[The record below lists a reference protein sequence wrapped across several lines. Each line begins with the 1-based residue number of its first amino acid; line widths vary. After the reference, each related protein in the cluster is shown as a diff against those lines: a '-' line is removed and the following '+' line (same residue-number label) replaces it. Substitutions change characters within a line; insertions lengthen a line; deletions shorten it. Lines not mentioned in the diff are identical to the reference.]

1 MCATADSRDSSHF
14 LTLEEIGEIGRETG
28 NPAETL
34 SKVVA
39 LKIGGSN
46 PLTHPITPARR

>member
-1 MCATADSRDSSHF
+1 MSATADGRDSGHF

-39 LKIGGSN
+39 LIASHFH
-46 PLTHPITPARR
+46 TEVC